1 MKRRFFSRNVFI
13 IVAIDMVLLGCA
25 LYGSF
30 LLRLDFQVDSRY
42 TVLFWKT
49 LPLVLLVK
57 LAVFYRS
64 DLYRGMWRY
73 TSLIDLFNIIKASL
87 LSSLVIIVS
96 ILFINR
102 FEGFPRSVFVIDA
115 LLTLLLIA
123 AFRIMIRLYFERV
136 AGESVTAF
144 IRQSLAVLMSRPA
157 DRTGKNLIIIGAGD
171 CGEKIYREVRNN
183 PSLGYRVLG
192 FLDDHPS
199 KIGMKIHGVPVISDI
214 AAIEEMGRRS
224 GADEAVICLPSA
236 TSEQMR
242 RIVAHCKNSGLKYRT
257 VPGYGE
263 LINGQV
269 SIAAAREV
277 AYRDLLGREVVNL
290 DQDKIGA
297 YLRGKCVLITGAGG
311 SIGSELCRQV
321 CRYTPARLILF
332 ERAETPLYEIELNL
346 RTGFKDT
353 AIKIDPLLGDVQNA
367 NQLDKVF
374 SRCAPEVVFHAAAY
388 KHVPMLESQPW
399 KAVENNIRG
408 TRNLVEAAK
417 KHRVER
423 FVLVSTDKAVRPTNV
438 MGASKRIA
446 EMLLQSQ
453 NSASPAGTQFM
464 IVRFGNVVGSAG
476 SVIPLF
482 KKQIRQGGPL
492 TVTHPEVTRYF
503 MTITE
508 ACQLILQ
515 AGAIGGKK
523 KDGAEIF
530 ILKMGTP
537 VKIIDMARDMIR
549 LSGLEPEVDIS
560 IEITGLRPGEKLYE
574 ELISEGENVT
584 PTTHQKIMVLNGN
597 ESHLVTLNGKI
608 DRLMKFADQQ
618 DDKNIRETIKEMV
631 PEYNMN

>member
-1 MKRRFFSRNVFI
+1 M
-13 IVAIDMVLLGCA
+13 LLGCA
-25 LYGSF
+25 LYASF
-30 LLRLDFQVDSRY
+30 LLRFDFHLAPGYFS
-42 TVLFWKT
+42 LFWKT

-57 LAVFYRS
+57 LAVFS
-64 DLYRGMWRY
+64 GFDLYRGMWRY
-73 TSLIDLFNIIKASL
+73 TSLNDLFNIIKASL
-87 LSSLVIIVS
+87 LSSLVVIVA

-102 FEGFPRSVFVIDA
+102 FEGFPRSVFIIDS

-123 AFRIMIRLYFERV
+123 AFRIMIRLYFERA
-136 AGESVTAF
+136 AGESLTDF
-144 IRQSLAVLMSRPA
+144 IRKSLAVLTRRRVERP
-157 DRTGKNLIIIGAGD
+157 GKNLIIIGAGD
-171 CGEKIYREVRNN
+171 CGEKIYREIRNN
-183 PSLGYRVLG
+183 PTLGYRVLG

-199 KIGMKIHGVPVISDI
+199 KIGMKIHGVPVINNI
-214 AAIEEMGRRS
+214 AAIENMRAS
-224 GADEAVICLPSA
+224 AGADEAVICLPSA
-236 TSEQMR
+236 TSDQMR
-242 RIVAHCKNSGLKYRT
+242 RIVGHCKKSGLKYKT

-263 LINGQV
+263 LLNGQV
-269 SIAAAREV
+269 TIAAAREV
-277 AYRDLLGREVVNL
+277 AYRDLLGREVVSL
-290 DQDKIGA
+290 DQEKIGA
-297 YLRGKCVLITGAGG
+297 YLRGKNVLITGAGG

-321 CRYTPARLILF
+321 CRYAPARLILF
-332 ERAETPLYEIELNL
+332 ERAETPLYEIELDL

-353 AIKIDPLLGDVQNA
+353 AIKIVPLLGDIQNA
-367 NQLDKVF
+367 NQLDRVF
-374 SRCAPEVVFHAAAY
+374 ARYQPQVIFHAAAY

-453 NSASPAGTQFM
+453 NGANSSGTQFM

-482 KKQIRQGGPL
+482 KKQIKQGGPL
-492 TVTHPEVTRYF
+492 TVTHPEITRYF

-523 KDGAEIF
+523 KGGAEIF

-560 IEITGLRPGEKLYE
+560 IEITGLRPGEKLHE

-597 ESHLVTLNGKI
+597 ESNLVTLNGKI